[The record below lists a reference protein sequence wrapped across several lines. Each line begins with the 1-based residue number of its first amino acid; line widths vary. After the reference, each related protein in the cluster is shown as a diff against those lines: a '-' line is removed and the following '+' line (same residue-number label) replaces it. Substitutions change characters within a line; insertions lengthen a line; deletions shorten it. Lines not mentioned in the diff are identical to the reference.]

1 VDIEDGA
8 TGEIGEVF
16 AGPRL
21 AWRDRQAAPAALTAL
36 LGVPR
41 AHRAWVVAAF
51 LLGAITCDALGDPDA
66 VGRTVERALDLA
78 EAGKTLFPFLIQRAP
93 ELPDHQAR
101 QRAAAAALISE
112 AVDLLARAD
121 RPAPPGELT
130 LPGELACPGELA
142 RPGEPLTEGE
152 TRVLRYL
159 SSNLSA
165 REIAHELYVSTNT
178 VKTHQRHL
186 YRKLDACTR
195 TQAVERARTLGLLA
209 PSSRGLRPLEV

>member
-66 VGRTVERALDLA
+66 VGRAVERALDLA

-93 ELPDHQAR
+93 ERPDHQAR

-112 AVDLLARAD
+112 AVDLLVRAG

-130 LPGELACPGELA
+130 LPGELA

-186 YRKLDACTR
+186 YRKLDARTR